1 MRNGITNL
9 LASLDSF
16 GQPIELN
23 FKGKSRFHTPLGGLI
38 SLIVNIIVGWLTL
51 VTFVKLL
58 SSEEMTI

>member
-23 FKGKSRFHTPLGGLI
+23 FKGKSRFQTPLGGLI